1 MWFMKVLIKFYF
13 TYIHLQ
19 LFYDNLH
26 SLVFLKSMNKLSIV
40 IEICGKK
47 KRIQSKRD
55 SMNDDD
61 SCERF
66 FQW

>member
-1 MWFMKVLIKFYF
+1 MWFMKVLIR
-13 TYIHLQ
+13 

-26 SLVFLKSMNKLSIV
+26 SLVFFKSMNKLSIV

>member
-13 TYIHLQ
+13 TFIFR

>member
-1 MWFMKVLIKFYF
+1 MKVLIKFYF
-13 TYIHLQ
+13 TFIFR

-66 FQW
+66 FQ